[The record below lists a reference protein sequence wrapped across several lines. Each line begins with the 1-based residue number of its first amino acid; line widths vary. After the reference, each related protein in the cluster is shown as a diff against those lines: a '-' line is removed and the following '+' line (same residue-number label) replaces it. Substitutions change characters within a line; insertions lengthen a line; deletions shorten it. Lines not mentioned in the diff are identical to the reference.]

1 MMGSYETSMDVRC
14 TVATGRDYRGM
25 TAEQRLA
32 DRRQRLMNAA
42 YTLFAGVGFT
52 TTTIERLCA
61 SARISNRAFYEC
73 FSGREDL
80 MRAVYERCVDETM
93 LAVSRAVG
101 DAPPN
106 PDSRIE
112 AGIQEYITFVT
123 RDVRRARIMHLEV
136 RRAGEI
142 LSVHRQRAVA
152 GFTDLIENV
161 LTDLPASLPSH
172 RHLLALGMVG
182 AIQELLI
189 EWVLAERQPP
199 LEHLVETAVHIFRR
213 SFGS

>member
-1 MMGSYETSMDVRC
+1 
-14 TVATGRDYRGM
+14 
-25 TAEQRLA
+25 
-32 DRRQRLMNAA
+32 MNAA

-101 DAPPN
+101 DAPPD

-152 GFTDLIENV
+152 GFTDLIEDA
-161 LTDLPASLPSH
+161 LTNLPASLPSH